1 MYFHNSNAVKRATSL
16 VSVSQG
22 MPKELQP
29 RFPLMVPNVTA
40 RRAKSM
46 IQEQSIKDQLDPATQ
61 PVWFQRHSGLYTPYW
76 STDEYQARFKKDPSK
91 QLTHPR
97 QIFVPYWM
105 NDKRGNVVQRPH
117 LGNHTASRVLF
128 TIGDDTDGLGKG
140 FNPLKAIKRAAH
152 FTPKSFRPKNIFGA
166 IGSVTGTV
174 LTGGLGPIIAPKVFS
189 ANSSTMRK
197 LGMATTAIAVVAG
210 GVVLA
215 PAIAGSLGP
224 SLSSAAGM
232 VGKAVTGMGTF
243 FSSFN
248 ALSPGARQQQASQLT
263 AQQIADIESGQAR
276 LTEQGVR
283 YDTGQAPGSL
293 RVQDQMVPEG
303 YGSIPASYPPT
314 QAQTAGGI
322 DPTYLLIGGAALVGM
337 VMLQKRG

>member
-16 VSVSQG
+16 VSVSRG

-97 QIFVPYWM
+97 QVFVPYWM
-105 NDKRGNVVQRPH
+105 NDKRGNVIQRPH

-140 FNPLKAIKRAAH
+140 FKPVKAIQRAVH
-152 FTPKSFRPKNIFGA
+152 ITPTSFQPKKIFGA
-166 IGSVTGTV
+166 IGSITSTV
-174 LTGGLGPIIAPKVFS
+174 ATGGLGPIIAPKVFS
-189 ANSSTMRK
+189 ANSATMK
-197 LGMATTAIAVVAG
+197 TLGMGITAIGVAAGAVVFG
-210 GVVLA
+210 
-215 PAIAGSLGP
+215 PAIAASLGP
-224 SLSSAAGM
+224 VFSSAAGM
-232 VGKAVTGMGTF
+232 LGKAVTGMTGF
-243 FSSFN
+243 MGAFN
-248 ALSPGARQQQASQLT
+248 KLSPQKRSEQASQLT
-263 AQQIADIESGQAR
+263 AQQIADIERGDAR

-303 YGSIPASYPPT
+303 YGSSPASYPPA